1 MPSPVVELL
10 AALRDALEPITPRW
24 YLFGAQAAL
33 LHGAAR
39 LTADVDVTVDAG
51 ARTAELIA
59 ALQHAGFTLRVA
71 DAETFIART
80 RVIPLEHAVSGIPV
94 DVILAGTGLEDR
106 FLQRAQVR
114 DIEGVSVRV
123 ASAEDVVVM
132 KVLAGRA
139 KDLEDVRAILSAHPT
154 DLDLALIRST
164 LQELEQALH
173 RSDLVT
179 AFERARK
186 RRRRR

>member
-1 MPSPVVELL
+1 
-10 AALRDALEPITPRW
+10 
-24 YLFGAQAAL
+24 
-33 LHGAAR
+33 
-39 LTADVDVTVDAG
+39 
-51 ARTAELIA
+51 
-59 ALQHAGFTLRVA
+59 
-71 DAETFIART
+71 
-80 RVIPLEHAVSGIPV
+80 
-94 DVILAGTGLEDR
+94 
-106 FLQRAQVR
+106 
-114 DIEGVSVRV
+114 
-123 ASAEDVVVM
+123 M

>member
-10 AALRDALEPITPRW
+10 AALRDALEPVAPNW

-51 ARTAELIA
+51 ARTLGELLD
-59 ALQHAGFTLRVA
+59 ALQCGGFTLRVA
-71 DAETFIART
+71 EPEPFVART
-80 RVIPLEHAVSGIPV
+80 RVIPLVHEATGIPV
-94 DVILAGTGLEDR
+94 DVVLAGTGLEQL
-106 FLQRAQVR
+106 FLQRAQLR
-114 DIEGVSVRV
+114 EIEGVGVRV

-132 KVLAGRA
+132 KLLAGRT
-139 KDLEDVRAILSAHPT
+139 KDLDDVRAILSARWK
-154 DLDLALIRST
+154 DLDRALIRRT
-164 LQELEQALH
+164 LQELEQALQ

-179 AFERARK
+179 TFERT
-186 RRRRR
+186 RRRRRR